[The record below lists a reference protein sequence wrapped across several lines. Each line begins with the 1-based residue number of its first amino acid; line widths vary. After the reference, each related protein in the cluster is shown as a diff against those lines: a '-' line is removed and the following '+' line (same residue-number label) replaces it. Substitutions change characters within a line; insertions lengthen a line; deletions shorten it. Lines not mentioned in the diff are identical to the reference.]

1 MAAGAI
7 IWWNFWY
14 TKKLVDHS
22 LYSRLAKPSL
32 LEPIK
37 DSDINQ
43 KDDNSMCKEE
53 HFEIEEVWN
62 KSTKTLAN
70 QA

>member
-22 LYSRLAKPSL
+22 LYSRLAKASL